1 MSNTIVVREAAGN
14 DIDAAAATLAEAF
27 QHDPVMSW
35 ILPDPDRRA
44 AGLPRFFATMAR
56 HLFFPVHASDLAL
69 RGDGTVGAAALWTP
83 PNHPDP
89 ATLTELRTLPG
100 IWRAF
105 GRRALAGKQVGD
117 LLKKNHPTEPHWYL
131 AMLGTAPDVRGRGYA
146 HALLHSR
153 LDRVDAEHAAAYLES
168 SNPVNVPYYER
179 FGFTVTGELQLPDGG
194 PKLWPMWR
202 AAR

>member
-1 MSNTIVVREAAGN
+1 MAAIVVRKAARH
-14 DIDAAAATLAEAF
+14 DVDAAARTLAAAF

-56 HLFFPVHASDLAL
+56 HLFLPTDASDLAL
-69 RGDGTVGAAALWTP
+69 RPADTAGGVALWTP
-83 PNHPDP
+83 PHRGNPS
-89 ATLTELRTLPG
+89 TLAELRTLPG

-117 LLKKNHPTEPHWYL
+117 LLKKHHPTEPHWYL
-131 AMLGTAPDVRGRGYA
+131 AMLGSAPDVRGEGYGS
-146 HALLHSR
+146 ALLHSR
-153 LDRVDAEHAAAYLES
+153 LARVDAEHAVAYLES

-179 FGFTVTGELQLPDGG
+179 FGFVVTGELWIPGG
-194 PKLWPMWR
+194 PALWPMLR

>member
-1 MSNTIVVREAAGN
+1 MSETIVVRTAGQG
-14 DIDAAAATLAEAF
+14 DVDAAARTLAEAF

-35 ILPDPDRRA
+35 IQPDPHRRA

-56 HLFFPVHASDLAL
+56 HIFIPGGASDLAL
-69 RGDGTVGAAALWTP
+69 RPDGTVGGAALWTP
-83 PNHPDP
+83 PHR
-89 ATLTELRTLPG
+89 ARTSTITELRTLPG

-105 GRRALAGKQVGD
+105 GRRTLLGKQVGD

-131 AMLGTAPDVRGRGYA
+131 GMIGTAPAARGGGFG

-153 LDRVDAEHAAAYLES
+153 LERVDAEGALAYLES

-179 FGFTVTGELQLPDGG
+179 FGFTVTGELQLPGG
-194 PKLWPMWR
+194 PPIWPMLR

>member
-1 MSNTIVVREAAGN
+1 MATIVVRKAAGR
-14 DIDAAAATLAEAF
+14 DVDGAAQTLAAAF

-44 AGLPRFFATMAR
+44 AGLPRFFATVAR
-56 HLFFPVHASDLAL
+56 HIFFPAGAADLAL
-69 RGDGTVGAAALWTP
+69 RPDDSVGGAALWTP

-89 ATLTELRTLPG
+89 SPLTELRTLPG
-100 IWRAF
+100 IWRAL
-105 GRRALAGKQVGD
+105 GRRTLAGKQVGD
-117 LLKKNHPTEPHWYL
+117 LLKKNHPAEPHWYL
-131 AMLGTAPDVRGRGYA
+131 AMRGSAPDVRGKGYG

-153 LDRVDAEHAAAYLES
+153 LDRVDADHAAAYLES

-179 FGFTVTGELQLPDGG
+179 FGFVVTGELQIPGG
-194 PKLWPMWR
+194 PTLWQMLR

>member
-1 MSNTIVVREAAGN
+1 MATIVVRKATRH
-14 DIDAAAATLAEAF
+14 DVDAVAQTLALAF

-35 ILPDPDRRA
+35 ILPEPDRRA
-44 AGLPRFFATMAR
+44 AGLPRFFATVAR
-56 HLFFPVHASDLAL
+56 HLFLPADASDLAL
-69 RGDGTVGAAALWTP
+69 RPDDTVGGAALWTP
-83 PNHPDP
+83 PHQQNPS
-89 ATLTELRTLPG
+89 TLTELRTLPG
-100 IWRAF
+100 IWQAF
-105 GRRALAGKQVGD
+105 GRRTLAGKQVGD

-131 AMLGTAPDVRGRGYA
+131 AMLGSAPDVRGEGYG

-179 FGFTVTGELQLPDGG
+179 FGFVVTGELRIPGG
-194 PKLWPMWR
+194 PTLWQMLR

>member
-1 MSNTIVVREAAGN
+1 MATIVVRKAARHEV
-14 DIDAAAATLAEAF
+14 DAVAGTLAAAF

-35 ILPDPDRRA
+35 ILPEPDRRA
-44 AGLPRFFATMAR
+44 AGLPLFFATVAR
-56 HLFFPVHASDLAL
+56 HIFLPADASDLAL
-69 RGDGTVGAAALWTP
+69 RPDGSVGGAALWTP

-89 ATLTELRTLPG
+89 SPLTELRTLPG
-100 IWRAF
+100 IWRAL
-105 GRRALAGKQVGD
+105 GRRTLAGKQVGD

-131 AMLGTAPDVRGRGYA
+131 AMLGSAPDVRGKGYG

-153 LDRVDAEHAAAYLES
+153 LDRVDADHAAAYLES

-179 FGFTVTGELQLPDGG
+179 FGFVVTGELQIPGG
-194 PKLWPMWR
+194 PTLWPMLR